1 MHPAKLK
8 LLLFAVIVF
17 AWQGFSLWN
26 EFNYLKKSINESEV
40 LGAAVN
46 KSYTFPILPD
56 YPILKQTAPKFAAK
70 NYALYDVTSGIF
82 LLEQDA
88 ENPVPLASTTKV
100 MTSLLTLEQGKLND
114 IYVVDQKSSAQIGST
129 VLLRPG
135 ERITVQNLLYAAL
148 LNSGNDAAFSLGHYV
163 GSKQIGSDGNS
174 QNWEEAINSFVNR
187 MNSRAKELGLESFN
201 FVDPSG
207 LGDENIGSARDMA
220 KLAAYALQNEQFK
233 NFVSTKELTVTNVE
247 GNIAHQLKNSNR
259 LVSEWNYPGA
269 IGVKTGF
276 TPTAGHNLV
285 AAVNWNGHILV
296 AVVFNTYDATNTASA
311 EVARDIL
318 DFASRS
324 VEWR

>member
-1 MHPAKLK
+1 
-8 LLLFAVIVF
+8 
-17 AWQGFSLWN
+17 
-26 EFNYLKKSINESEV
+26 
-40 LGAAVN
+40 
-46 KSYTFPILPD
+46 
-56 YPILKQTAPKFAAK
+56 
-70 NYALYDVTSGIF
+70 
-82 LLEQDA
+82 
-88 ENPVPLASTTKV
+88 
-100 MTSLLTLEQGKLND
+100 
-114 IYVVDQKSSAQIGST
+114 
-129 VLLRPG
+129 
-135 ERITVQNLLYAAL
+135 
-148 LNSGNDAAFSLGHYV
+148 
-163 GSKQIGSDGNS
+163 
-174 QNWEEAINSFVNR
+174 

-318 DFASRS
+318 DFAGRS